1 MNENENG
8 NDKINKNEVD
18 KLRIKILQEKASGLP
33 YTPGIYLM
41 KDKNDKIIYVGKSK
55 ALRNRVSQYFADSSR
70 HDFKTQ
76 KMVENVVDFDYML
89 TDSDMEALTLENQFI
104 KLHMPKYNIRLKD
117 GKGYPYIK
125 VTLNEAYPRVMVDY
139 KRLADG
145 ARYFGPYSSA
155 SAAYTLVRTVNKMFK
170 LASCGKQFPLDKPN
184 NRPCINYQMNQCYGL
199 CTGNVSSA
207 EYRDKFKDVIT
218 FLRGSYRDIKEKL
231 EKKMEYAA
239 ENLKFEIAA
248 DCRDQ
253 IAALEKLWQNQKVV
267 GSPDTEY
274 DIIALYTDEL
284 CSCVTIFYIRGGS
297 VIDSE
302 YHVFPAEQ
310 IIDLENIT
318 SFLSELYAKREYVPR
333 DILLNFKMAEE
344 DNILL
349 TNYFSQRTGLKVRL
363 RTPER
368 GDLKALC
375 AMVYENAEQYAIH
388 YKAQVEKDNKTL
400 VKLAEILSVEVIP
413 DRIEAYDISNMGSEN
428 ITAGM
433 IVVENA
439 KFKKSDYR
447 TYKINSV
454 TGKPDDY
461 AAMREALERRM
472 KHDDKKPDLILL
484 DGGKGHVSTIKYL
497 FAEMNIDI
505 PVFGMV
511 KDEYHK
517 TRALTTE
524 DDELSIAREQSVFM
538 LIYKIQEEVHRY
550 TLTMMTNSRSRAVKS
565 SLEKINGIGST
576 KARELMKHFKTM
588 SNIKAAN
595 KEELM
600 ELKIISERNAEDII
614 KYFNKE

>member
-1 MNENENG
+1 MNENENE
-8 NDKINKNEVD
+8 KMTKEEVD
-18 KLRIKILQEKASGLP
+18 KLRLKILQEKASGLP

-55 ALRNRVSQYFADSSR
+55 ALRNRVSQYFANSSR
-70 HDFKTQ
+70 HDFKTR

-104 KLHMPKYNIRLKD
+104 KLHLPKYNIRLKD

-125 VTLNEAYPRVMVDY
+125 VTLNEAFPRVTVDY

-155 SAAYTLVRTVNKMFK
+155 GAAYTLVKTVNKMFK
-170 LASCGKQFPLDKPN
+170 LSSCGKQLPFDTPN
-184 NRPCINYQMNQCYGL
+184 KRPCLFYQMNHCYGP

-207 EYRDKFKDVIT
+207 VYKEIFKDVIP
-218 FLRGSYRDIKEKL
+218 FLRGSYREIKEKL
-231 EKKMEYAA
+231 ENKMEYAA

-253 IAALEKLWQNQKVV
+253 IAALDKLWQNQKVV

-274 DIIALYTDEL
+274 DIIALYADEL
-284 CSCVTIFYIRGGS
+284 CSCVTIFYVREGS
-297 VIDSE
+297 VMDSE
-302 YHVFPAEQ
+302 HHVFPAEQ
-310 IIDLENIT
+310 IIDEENIT
-318 SFLSELYAKREYVPR
+318 SFLSELYAKREYIPKDV
-333 DILLNFKMAEE
+333 LLSFTMNEE
-344 DNILL
+344 DTALL
-349 TNYFSQRTGLKVRL
+349 TNYLGQRVGVKIRL

-375 AMVYENAEQYAIH
+375 AMVYENAEQYASH

-400 VKLAEILSVEVIP
+400 VKLAEILSLEVIP

-433 IVVENA
+433 ITVENA

-447 TYKINSV
+447 TYKIADV
-454 TGKPDDY
+454 KGKPDDY

-472 KHDDKKPDLILL
+472 KHNDKKPDLILL
-484 DGGKGHVSTIKYL
+484 DGGKGHVSTIKNL
-497 FAEMNIDI
+497 FAEMDIDI

-511 KDEYHK
+511 KDDYHK

-565 SLEKINGIGST
+565 SLEKINGIGAT
-576 KARELMKHFKTM
+576 KARELMRHFKTM
-588 SNIKAAN
+588 SNLKAAN

-600 ELKIISERNAEDII
+600 ELKMISERNAEDIV
-614 KYFNKE
+614 KYFTKE

>member
-1 MNENENG
+1 MNENENQ
-8 NDKINKNEVD
+8 NEKMTKEEVD
-18 KLRIKILQEKASGLP
+18 KLRLKLLQEKASGLP

-55 ALRNRVSQYFADSSR
+55 ALRNRVSQYFANSSR

-76 KMVENVVDFDYML
+76 KMVESVVDFDYML

-104 KLHMPKYNIRLKD
+104 KLHLPKYNIRLKD

-125 VTLNEAYPRVMVDY
+125 VTMNEAYPRVTVDY

-155 SAAYTLVRTVNKMFK
+155 GAAYTLVRTVNKMFK
-170 LASCGKQFPLDKPN
+170 LASCGKDFPLDTPN
-184 NRPCINYQMNQCYGL
+184 KRPCLFYQMNQCYGV

-207 EYRDKFKDVIT
+207 AYKEIFKDVIP
-218 FLRGSYRDIKEKL
+218 FLRGSYHEIKEKL
-231 EKKMEYAA
+231 EQKMEYAA

-274 DIIALYTDEL
+274 DIIALYADEL
-284 CSCVTIFYIRGGS
+284 CSCVTIFYVREGS
-297 VIDSE
+297 VMDSE
-302 YHVFPAEQ
+302 HHVFPAEQ
-310 IIDLENIT
+310 IIDEENIT
-318 SFLSELYAKREYVPR
+318 SFLSELYSKREYIPKDV
-333 DILLNFKMAEE
+333 LLSFKMSEE
-344 DNILL
+344 DTTLL
-349 TNYFSQRTGLKVRL
+349 TDYLGQRIGVKMRL

-375 AMVYENAEQYAIH
+375 TMVYENAEQYASH

-400 VKLAEILSVEVIP
+400 VKLAEILSLEVIP

-433 IVVENA
+433 ITVENA

-447 TYKINSV
+447 TYKIADV
-454 TGKPDDY
+454 KGKPDDY

-472 KHDDKKPDLILL
+472 KHNDKKPDLILL
-484 DGGKGHVSTIKYL
+484 DGGKGHVSTIKNL
-497 FAEMNIDI
+497 FAEMEIDI

-511 KDEYHK
+511 KDDYHK

-565 SLEKINGIGST
+565 SLEKINGIGAT
-576 KARELMKHFKTM
+576 KARELMRHFKTM

-600 ELKIISERNAEDII
+600 ELKMISERNAEDIV
-614 KYFNKE
+614 KYFTKE

>member
-1 MNENENG
+1 MNENENE
-8 NDKINKNEVD
+8 KMTKEEVD
-18 KLRIKILQEKASGLP
+18 TLRLKILQEKASGLP

-55 ALRNRVSQYFADSSR
+55 ALRNRVSQYFANSSR
-70 HDFKTQ
+70 HDFKTR

-104 KLHMPKYNIRLKD
+104 KLHLPKYNIRLKD

-125 VTLNEAYPRVMVDY
+125 VTLNEAFPRVTVDY

-155 SAAYTLVRTVNKMFK
+155 GAAYTLVKTVNKMFK
-170 LASCGKQFPLDKPN
+170 LSSCGKDFPLDTPN
-184 NRPCINYQMNQCYGL
+184 KRPCLFYQMNHCYGP

-207 EYRDKFKDVIT
+207 VYKEIFKDVIP
-218 FLRGSYRDIKEKL
+218 FLRGSYREIKEKL
-231 EKKMEYAA
+231 ENKMEYAA

-253 IAALEKLWQNQKVV
+253 IAALDKLWQNQKVV

-274 DIIALYTDEL
+274 DIIALYADEL
-284 CSCVTIFYIRGGS
+284 CSCVTIFYVREGS
-297 VIDSE
+297 VMDSE
-302 YHVFPAEQ
+302 HYVFPAEQ
-310 IIDLENIT
+310 IIDEENIT
-318 SFLSELYAKREYVPR
+318 SFLSELYSKREYIPKDV
-333 DILLNFKMAEE
+333 LLSFTMNEE
-344 DNILL
+344 DTALL
-349 TNYFSQRTGLKVRL
+349 TNYLGQRVGVKIRL

-375 AMVYENAEQYAIH
+375 AMVYENAEQYASH

-400 VKLAEILSVEVIP
+400 VKLAEILSLEVIP

-433 IVVENA
+433 ITVENA

-447 TYKINSV
+447 TYKIADV
-454 TGKPDDY
+454 KGKPDDY

-472 KHDDKKPDLILL
+472 KHNDKKPDLILL
-484 DGGKGHVSTIKYL
+484 DGGKGHVSTIKNL
-497 FAEMNIDI
+497 FAEMDIDI

-511 KDEYHK
+511 KDDYHK

-565 SLEKINGIGST
+565 SLEKINGIGAT
-576 KARELMKHFKTM
+576 KARELMRHFKTM
-588 SNIKAAN
+588 SNLKAAN

-600 ELKIISERNAEDII
+600 ELKMISERNAEDIV
-614 KYFNKE
+614 KYFTKE

>member
-1 MNENENG
+1 MNNNL
-8 NDKINKNEVD
+8 NLDKNEID
-18 KLRIKILQEKASGLP
+18 KLRLKILQEKASGLP

-41 KDKNDKIIYVGKSK
+41 KDKNDKVIYVGKSK
-55 ALRNRVSQYFADSSR
+55 TLRNRVSQYFADSSR

-89 TDSDMEALTLENQFI
+89 TDSEMEALTLENQFI

-125 VTLNEAYPRVMVDY
+125 VTLNEPFPRMSVDY

-145 ARYFGPYSSA
+145 AKYFGPYSSA
-155 SAAYTLVRTVNKMFK
+155 GAAYSLVKTAQKMFK
-170 LASCGKQFPLDKPN
+170 LASCGKEFPKDAART
-184 NRPCINYQMNQCYGL
+184 RPCLFYQMNQCCGP
-199 CTGNVSSA
+199 CTGNVSSGA
-207 EYRDKFKDVIT
+207 YREIYKDALT
-218 FLRGSYRDIKEKL
+218 FLRGSYREVKEKL

-267 GSPDTEY
+267 GSPDTEQ
-274 DIIALYTDEL
+274 DIIALYTDEM
-284 CSCVTIFYIRGGS
+284 CSCITIFYVRDGS

-302 YHVFPAEQ
+302 HYIFPAEQ
-310 IIDLENIT
+310 IISEENIT
-318 SFLSELYAKREYVPR
+318 SFLSDLYMKREYVPR
-333 DILLNFKMAEE
+333 EILLSFKLIEE
-344 DNILL
+344 DSTLL
-349 TNYFSQRTGLKVRL
+349 TEFLSRRSGRKVKL

-368 GDLKALC
+368 GELKALC
-375 AMVYENAEQYAIH
+375 AMVYENAEQYAKH

-400 VKLAEILSVEVIP
+400 IKLAEILSLEVIP

-433 IVVENA
+433 IAVENT
-439 KFKKSDYR
+439 KFKKADYR
-447 TYKINSV
+447 TYKITGV

-461 AAMREALERRM
+461 AAMREAIERRM
-472 KHDDKKPDLILL
+472 KHSDKKPDLILL
-484 DGGKGHVSTIKYL
+484 DGGKGHVSTIKGL
-497 FAEMNIDI
+497 FAEMGVDV

-524 DDELSIAREQSVFM
+524 DEELSIAREQSVFM

-565 SLEKINGIGST
+565 SLEKIKGIGST

-588 SNIKAAN
+588 SNIKAAT
-595 KEELM
+595 KDELM
-600 ELKIISERNAEDII
+600 EVSIISERNAEDIVN
-614 KYFNKE
+614 YFRKE

>member
-1 MNENENG
+1 MNENEHENEK
-8 NDKINKNEVD
+8 NTKNEVD

-89 TDSDMEALTLENQFI
+89 TDSEMEALTLENQFI

-145 ARYFGPYSSA
+145 AKYFGPYSSA

-170 LASCGKQFPLDKPN
+170 LASCGKEFPLSKVN
-184 NRPCINYQMNQCYGL
+184 KRPCINYQMNQCYGL
-199 CTGNVSSA
+199 CTGNVSSV
-207 EYRDKFKDVIT
+207 EYKEKFKDVIT
-218 FLRGSYRDIKEKL
+218 FLRGSYTEIKSKL

-267 GSPDTEY
+267 GAPDTEY
-274 DIIALYTDEL
+274 DIIALYADEL
-284 CSCVTIFYIRGGS
+284 CSCVTIFYVRDGS

-302 YHVFPAEQ
+302 HHVFPAEQ
-310 IIDLENIT
+310 IIDMENIT
-318 SFLSELYAKREYVPR
+318 SFLSELYVKREYIPKE
-333 DILLNFKMAEE
+333 ILLHFKMTEE
-344 DNILL
+344 DSTLL
-349 TNYFSQRTGLKVRL
+349 TNFLSQRTGLKVKL

-368 GDLKALC
+368 GDLRALC
-375 AMVYENAEQYAIH
+375 AMVHENAEQYAIH
-388 YKAQVEKDNKTL
+388 YKAQVERDNKTL
-400 VKLAEILSVEVIP
+400 VKLAEILSMEVIP

-439 KFKKSDYR
+439 KFKKADYR

-472 KHDDKKPDLILL
+472 KHNDKKPDLILL
-484 DGGKGHVSTIKYL
+484 DGGKGHVSTIKNL
-497 FAEMNIDI
+497 FEEMEIDI

-511 KDEYHK
+511 KDDYHK

-565 SLEKINGIGST
+565 SLEKINGIGAT

-600 ELKIISERNAEDII
+600 ELSIISERNADDII